1 MNAAAINWTYEKRD
15 PISYTGAMFLCALV
29 LLLINFAPS
38 PRLAPDVNEMAAFL
52 DDPTPPPP
60 PPPKVEPV
68 QKVQPQPV
76 VKQEPLQL
84 PLAKTPSP
92 VDIPEPPKTQE
103 VKPLASVPQPVIQ
116 PPIAP
121 VQAPPAIEPLH
132 KPQAVSLDS
141 QYVGQ
146 LKAYLEKIKKYP
158 SSREARLA
166 RPQGTVTLSL
176 TISRSGQLMD
186 VHVLN
191 SSHSNILDAEAMKS
205 VKTANLPA
213 FPQDA
218 FANEASHEFS
228 VNLNYTLEQ

>member
-1 MNAAAINWTYEKRD
+1 
-15 PISYTGAMFLCALV
+15 
-29 LLLINFAPS
+29 
-38 PRLAPDVNEMAAFL
+38 MAAFL
-52 DDPTPPPP
+52 DDPTPP

-103 VKPLASVPQPVIQ
+103 VKPLAPAPQPIVQ
-116 PPIAP
+116 PLPVP
-121 VQAPPAIEPLH
+121 VQAPPVVEPLH

-146 LKAYLEKIKKYP
+146 LKAYLDKIKKYP

-191 SSHSNILDAEAMKS
+191 SSHSNILDAEAIKS

>member
-1 MNAAAINWTYEKRD
+1 MNAAIQWTYEKRD
-15 PISYTGAMFLCALV
+15 PISYTGAILLLALV
-29 LLLINFAPS
+29 LLVINFAPA
-38 PRLAPDVNEMAAFL
+38 PDLAPDENEMSAFL
-52 DDPTPPPP
+52 DTPPPP
-60 PPPKVEPV
+60 PKLEPIQKVE
-68 QKVQPQPV
+68 PQPV
-76 VKQEPLQL
+76 VKQLPVQL
-84 PLAKTPSP
+84 PLSKAPSP
-92 VDIPEPPKTQE
+92 VDIPEPPKQQE
-103 VKPLASVPQPVIQ
+103 TKPSIPAPQPVVQ
-116 PPIAP
+116 PPTPPVPTPPIAEP
-121 VQAPPAIEPLH
+121 VAKQPP
-132 KPQAVSLDS
+132 VSLDS
-141 QYVGQ
+141 MYVGQ

-205 VKTANLPA
+205 VKTATLPP

-218 FANEASHEFS
+218 FGNESSHEFS